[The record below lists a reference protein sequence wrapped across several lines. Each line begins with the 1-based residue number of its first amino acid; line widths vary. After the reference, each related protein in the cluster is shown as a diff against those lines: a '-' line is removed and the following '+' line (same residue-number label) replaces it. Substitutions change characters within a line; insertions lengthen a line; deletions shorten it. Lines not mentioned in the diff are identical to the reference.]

1 MSIFRNDTV
10 GSWTRGGQAIVHNL
24 RMTTQVF
31 FQTGLAGLALW
42 VLGTLW
48 YALEKSTAYDRFVLV
63 KLAEAA
69 IKVDAAQGTN
79 DPVDFHTPD
88 GVAYRTSADWLLASR
103 LAADT
108 LHRFE
113 VYLLHGAL
121 VSGVFALCALT
132 YAWVYFTRTG
142 KGLGSNEYLRGARF
156 GTIGQIRRAL
166 LRERKGA
173 FTIGG
178 VPVPAA
184 YEPEHILLCGAP
196 GTGKTN
202 IIVKMLAGIRQQ
214 GKRAIVYDT
223 AGTFVEKFYRPDIDT
238 LLNPLDARTAHWSPW
253 VDVPQDYHYDQIAES
268 AIPEKTGDP
277 FWAKAARGTLVA
289 VLRKLA
295 QQKHTFISVLLFRL
309 LRSRLKDLA
318 TYVAGTDAAAF
329 ISPEGERTSAGIQ
342 AELASVMRSFAY
354 LDDTEDG
361 FSIRDW
367 VERGSDGSW
376 LFITVKADQLPS
388 LRPLI
393 TVWLDIAIS
402 AIMSLKP
409 DRDRRLYCVID
420 ELPTSQKLPSL
431 SDFLARARKY
441 GGCGILGFQ
450 SYPQLEATYGIQDGA
465 AITGYCSTWV
475 ALRANDTPTA
485 KHVSENLGQ
494 VEQIEANEG
503 MSYGVN
509 DMRDGINL
517 SRMQVTRPLVM
528 HTEVTNLPNLS
539 GFLRFGHN
547 QPVVRFT
554 DSYNTLPDIAPG
566 FVERAS
572 PPRPHVLAEK
582 LIQLVKAEGRLREAA
597 GQEVSDIAAPK
608 RKPRDTGDKTNEQ
621 PRRGRASPPTSQGDL
636 FATGSAD
643 GRATVPEDNG
653 GAGDILPTG
662 DEFFT
667 VEAIPN
673 APAEQLP
680 LPTRDVWG
688 MMAPGVRRNRHDPS
702 CPPQGR
708 ACQYRPLLHGGGLLH
723 QRR

>member
-1 MSIFRNDTV
+1 VSIFRNDTV

-31 FQTGLAGLALW
+31 FQTMLAGLAIW
-42 VLGTLW
+42 VMGLIW
-48 YALEKSTAYDRFVLV
+48 YALEKSTAYERFVLV

-79 DPVDFHTPD
+79 DPVSFRTP
-88 GVAYRTSADWLLASR
+88 GGRPYWTSADWLVASR
-103 LAADT
+103 LAKDT

-113 VYLLHGAL
+113 IYLLHGAL
-121 VSGVFALCALT
+121 VSGVFALGALA

-166 LRERKGA
+166 FREKKGPLV
-173 FTIGG
+173 IGG

-184 YEPEHILLCGAP
+184 YETEHILLCGAP

-202 IIVKMLAGIRQQ
+202 IIVKMLSGIREE

-253 VDVPQDYHYDQIAES
+253 VDVPQEYHYDQIAES
-268 AIPEKTGDP
+268 TIPEKHGDP
-277 FWAKAARGTLVA
+277 FWAKASRGTLVA

-309 LRSRLKDLA
+309 LRSKLKDLA
-318 TYVAGTDAAAF
+318 AFVAGTDAAAF
-329 ISPEGERTSAGIQ
+329 ISTEGERTSAGIQ

-367 VERGSDGSW
+367 VEKGRDGSW

-420 ELPTSQKLPSL
+420 ELPTLQKLPSL

-539 GFLRFGHN
+539 GFLRFGRN

-554 DSYNTLPDIAPG
+554 DSYNKEPDIAPG
-566 FVERAS
+566 FLERREPPHCHPTAEHLIKLARAESRLRDAVERES
-572 PPRPHVLAEK
+572 
-582 LIQLVKAEGRLREAA
+582 EGPSTANQPLK
-597 GQEVSDIAAPK
+597 AAPAAPPPK
-608 RKPRDTGDKTNEQ
+608 RPTKDKGRPSIEQ
-621 PRRGRASPPTSQGDL
+621 RDL
-636 FATGSAD
+636 FDTTNTTPQPIKTAPIPDVRLDDMLDTP
-643 GRATVPEDNG
+643 VED
-653 GAGDILPTG
+653 
-662 DEFFT
+662 
-667 VEAIPN
+667 
-673 APAEQLP
+673 LP
-680 LPTRDVWG
+680 LPTRQMWSLTVARQG
-688 MMAPGVRRNRHDPS
+688 KITSPLVQH
-702 CPPQGR
+702 GR
-708 ACQYRPLLHGGGLLH
+708 ADGPREKARPA
-723 QRR
+723 